1 MTTTGGIALQAL
13 IIGFIVIL
21 AAITGFAYVTLFE
34 RRLLARFQ
42 VRVGPNRAGYI
53 PIPGRGGKE
62 RRLLSGIMQPGA
74 DAVKLFFK
82 EDPTPAL
89 ADKPVYNLAPII
101 AVVTAILIFAVIPW
115 AGEITIFGITLSPY
129 FAVAPG
135 INVAVLFIIAIT
147 SVSVYGIVLGGWA
160 SNSKYAVM
168 GAIRASAQMISYE
181 LVLALSII
189 PVIMLANSMDLGTI
203 VEAQS
208 NMWFIV
214 LQPLAA
220 LIFFV
225 AALAELERNPF
236 DLLEAEQELSSG
248 FNVEYG
254 GMRFGMFFMT
264 QYMKM
269 IAFSAI
275 FATLF
280 LGGYRGPFV
289 DDLPALGFL
298 YIFLKIV
305 FGLFLMVWIRATL
318 PRLRY
323 DRLMQFGWKQLL
335 PISLINVL
343 ITAVVIV
350 LVEDEIWTPLF
361 DSLLSAISF

>member
-1 MTTTGGIALQAL
+1 M
-13 IIGFIVIL
+13 
-21 AAITGFAYVTLFE
+21 
-34 RRLLARFQ
+34 
-42 VRVGPNRAGYI
+42 
-53 PIPGRGGKE
+53 
-62 RRLLSGIMQPGA
+62 
-74 DAVKLFFK
+74 
-82 EDPTPAL
+82 
-89 ADKPVYNLAPII
+89 
-101 AVVTAILIFAVIPW
+101 IFAVIPW
-115 AGEITIFGITLSPY
+115 AGKISIFGITFTPY

-135 INVAVLFIIAIT
+135 INVAILFIFAIT

-160 SNSKYAVM
+160 SNSKYAVL

-208 NMWFIV
+208 NIWFIV
-214 LQPLAA
+214 LQPVAA
-220 LIFFV
+220 FIFFV

-280 LGGYRGPFV
+280 LGGFRGPFV

-298 YIFLKIV
+298 YLFLKIV

-343 ITAVVIV
+343 ITAVFIV
-350 LVEDEIWTPLF
+350 LVEEEIWTPVF